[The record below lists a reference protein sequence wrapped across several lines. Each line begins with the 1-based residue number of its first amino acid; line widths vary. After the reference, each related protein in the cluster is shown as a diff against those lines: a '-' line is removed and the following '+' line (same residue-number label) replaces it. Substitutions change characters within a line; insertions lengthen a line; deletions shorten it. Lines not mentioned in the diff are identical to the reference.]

1 MGSLITFFDGGT
13 FTGVIG
19 MCVLLLI
26 AYMFSTNREHVNP
39 RIILSALFL
48 QIGLAIFVLKVSFG
62 QALLAGAANGVGLLI
77 SYADAG
83 ISLIFGQLSGD
94 QFGTIFA
101 IHVLPVIIFFS
112 ALTSVLY
119 YLGFMQVIV
128 RVLGRGLSVV
138 MGTQPLESLNAAANI
153 FLGQTEAPFVI
164 RPYLRNISNEQLFAI
179 MVSGMASVSGTILAA
194 YALLGVQTEYLLA
207 AAFMTAPGGL
217 LMAKLMMPDNPK
229 DVGKTTDTSFD
240 LPDDEDRPS
249 SVFVAAAQGA
259 EDGVKLA
266 LSVGG
271 MLIAFVA
278 LIALLNG
285 MLGGFGN
292 LFGWDDLS
300 VQMLLGTV
308 FAPLMSLL
316 GIHSSEIDI
325 AGRLVGEKLILNEFV
340 AYISYG
346 DIQASLSP
354 KAQIMTTI
362 ALCGFANFSSI
373 AIQIGTL
380 GNLIP
385 DKKDE
390 IGRLGLR
397 AVSAAT
403 LSNLMSAT
411 IAGIIFT
418 V

>member
-1 MGSLITFFDGGT
+1 
-13 FTGVIG
+13 
-19 MCVLLLI
+19 
-26 AYMFSTNREHVNP
+26 
-39 RIILSALFL
+39 
-48 QIGLAIFVLKVSFG
+48 
-62 QALLAGAANGVGLLI
+62 
-77 SYADAG
+77 
-83 ISLIFGQLSGD
+83 
-94 QFGTIFA
+94 
-101 IHVLPVIIFFS
+101 
-112 ALTSVLY
+112 
-119 YLGFMQVIV
+119 
-128 RVLGRGLSVV
+128 
-138 MGTQPLESLNAAANI
+138 
-153 FLGQTEAPFVI
+153 
-164 RPYLRNISNEQLFAI
+164 
-179 MVSGMASVSGTILAA
+179 
-194 YALLGVQTEYLLA
+194 
-207 AAFMTAPGGL
+207 
-217 LMAKLMMPDNPK
+217 
-229 DVGKTTDTSFD
+229 
-240 LPDDEDRPS
+240 
-249 SVFVAAAQGA
+249 
-259 EDGVKLA
+259 
-266 LSVGG
+266 
-271 MLIAFVA
+271 
-278 LIALLNG
+278 
-285 MLGGFGN
+285 
-292 LFGWDDLS
+292 
-300 VQMLLGTV
+300 
-308 FAPLMSLL
+308 MSLL

>member
-249 SVFVAAAQGA
+249 NVFVAAAQGA

-411 IAGIIFT
+411 IAGIIFA